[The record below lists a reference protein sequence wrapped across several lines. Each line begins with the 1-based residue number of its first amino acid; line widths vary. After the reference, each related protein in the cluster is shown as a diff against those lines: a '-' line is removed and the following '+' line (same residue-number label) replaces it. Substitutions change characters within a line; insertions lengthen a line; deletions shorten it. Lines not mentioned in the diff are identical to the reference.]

1 MAASARVY
9 AALGTNLGDKL
20 ANLELAL
27 DMLAQTV
34 GPVEATSR
42 LYTTAPQY
50 VEDQPAFLNLVAR
63 VRTALPPA
71 ELLGAFKT
79 IEREIGR
86 TQSIRYALN
95 GG

>member
-1 MAASARVY
+1 
-9 AALGTNLGDKL
+9 
-20 ANLELAL
+20 
-27 DMLAQTV
+27 MLSQMV

-63 VRTALPPA
+63 LYTDLKPK

-79 IEREIGR
+79 IEREVGR
-86 TQSIRYALN
+86 TPSLRCELCRMVERLTD
-95 GG
+95 